1 MLVYDEEKLKLYQ
14 EANFAR
20 PYQQCVKTVMD
31 TITDPFITFDEQ
43 GVCNYYYE
51 YQQLEKSRVFKG
63 AAGKQKLHEVVE
75 KIRRHAKGKKYDCI
89 TGVSGGVDST
99 YLVMLAKK
107 LGLNPLVVHFDN
119 GWNSEL
125 AVKNIEN
132 IVSKLKLDLYT
143 LVVDW
148 EEFKDLQVSYFKSNV
163 VDIEALT
170 DHAIYGTLFTL
181 ARKHN
186 IKFILSG
193 SNVVTEGILPK
204 YWIFNKTDSLN
215 IRDIHKKY
223 GTRPLKTYPL
233 FSPQMK
239 RYCFDI
245 LGIEIVT
252 LLDYVDYVKSDVK
265 KTIAN
270 ELDWRDYGG
279 KHYESLFTKFYQGFI
294 LPAKFGIDKRKAHLS
309 TLICSGQISKTDA
322 MEELERPIY
331 APDEVK
337 TDKEFVLKKL
347 GMSTSQ
353 FDEYLLAPRREH
365 TDFRHEKGM
374 WDDIPLIK
382 LVRPV
387 WRLVKTIK
395 QS

>member
-1 MLVYDEEKLKLYQ
+1 
-14 EANFAR
+14 
-20 PYQQCVKTVMD
+20 
-31 TITDPFITFDEQ
+31 
-43 GVCNYYYE
+43 
-51 YQQLEKSRVFKG
+51 
-63 AAGKQKLHEVVE
+63 
-75 KIRRHAKGKKYDCI
+75 
-89 TGVSGGVDST
+89 
-99 YLVMLAKK
+99 
-107 LGLNPLVVHFDN
+107 
-119 GWNSEL
+119 
-125 AVKNIEN
+125 
-132 IVSKLKLDLYT
+132 
-143 LVVDW
+143 
-148 EEFKDLQVSYFKSNV
+148 
-163 VDIEALT
+163 
-170 DHAIYGTLFTL
+170 
-181 ARKHN
+181 
-186 IKFILSG
+186 
-193 SNVVTEGILPK
+193 
-204 YWIFNKTDSLN
+204 LN